1 MVFKTTANFVQGL
14 SMLWEKVHPS
24 TKGHFLSRWRKGT
37 RNMANIGIILYFPKV
52 FLSSFQLYLSGCTNC
67 NSLYST
73 IYISSW
79 PSQSGS
85 SLSLIPSP
93 SSSRSSTSGIPS
105 LSSSWSTANEIYIR
119 NEFEGFHRKY
129 FWFSFNLSFR
139 QLNVIFPLIRMSQEK
154 KLFLVKSLSPETI

>member
-1 MVFKTTANFVQGL
+1 MASFCGVWMAFKATANFVQGL

-24 TKGHFLSRWRKGT
+24 TKGHFLSRWRKET
-37 RNMANIGIILYFPKV
+37 RNMSNIGIILYFPKV
-52 FLSSFQLYLSGCTNC
+52 FLSSCQLYLSGCTNC

-154 KLFLVKSLSPETI
+154 KLFLY